1 MIRVLAIALT
11 VATLALPAAHQSRT
25 PSFLAG
31 DDDAVKLDT
40 LHLQARVEG
49 DVRVDA
55 DGRGV
60 VMLAVT
66 PKPKMHVYAA
76 DAKGY
81 VPFTLRVE
89 PETVVVPGRIVYPAA
104 EVLVLPPGGETSRV
118 YRKPFKVTQAF
129 VLTPDGRK
137 RLTGSGRV
145 SAVAQIR
152 YQACDDAVCYRPA
165 TGTVSF
171 DIVR

>member
-1 MIRVLAIALT
+1 MIRVLAIAVTL
-11 VATLALPAAHQSRT
+11 ATLALPAANQSRT

-31 DDDAVKLDT
+31 EDDAVKLDT
-40 LHLQARVEG
+40 PHLQASVEG
-49 DVRVDA
+49 DVRIGA

-60 VMLAVT
+60 MTLAVA

-89 PETVVVPGRIVYPAA
+89 PVAILVPGRVAYPAA

-118 YRKPFKVTQAF
+118 YSKPFKVTQAF

-137 RLTGSGRV
+137 TLTDSGRV
-145 SAVAQIR
+145 PAVAQIR
-152 YQACDDAVCYRPA
+152 YQACDDAVCYRPT
-165 TGTVSF
+165 TGRVSF
-171 DIVR
+171 DVVR